1 VFFFIFT
8 EKKKMAEQKKLFL
21 LDAFALIYRAY
32 FAFGNN
38 QRYNSKGLNTS
49 AMLGF
54 TNTLLEVL
62 EKQKPTHIAVV
73 FDAPAVTNRELEFSD
88 YKAGRHEMPEDI
100 RTALPYIKQ
109 IIEAFKIPM
118 LLKNGFEADD
128 VIGTIAKDAEKEGF
142 ITYMMTPDK
151 DFGQLVTEKSFIYK
165 PAAYGKPAQV
175 LGIKEVCEKFEVEN
189 PLQVI
194 DILGLWGDAVDNIPG
209 IPGIGEKTA
218 KILIKQYGSVENLIA
233 HAEELKGKQKEN
245 VINFAEQGLLSKRLA
260 TIIVDVPLEYDFEDL
275 KMESPDEEKIT
286 ALFAEL
292 EFRNLAKRIL
302 GKEIQIQPAAKSQIG
317 AQMDL
322 FGNNEQQTENSVS
335 TSIDIAENT
344 VSELKNI
351 TNTNHTYHFIN
362 DKTQRAALIEKLNAQ
377 KSFCFDTET
386 TSINALESEIVG
398 LSIAFK
404 PHEAYYIPFPEN
416 QEETL
421 QILNEFKP
429 LFENKNIEK
438 VGQNIKYD
446 MNVLSN
452 YGIYIKGQLFDT
464 MVAHFLIQPDM
475 RHNMDLLAETY
486 LGYKTVSIETLI
498 GKKGKNQGNMRDIAP
513 EQITDYAC
521 EDADITLQLKN
532 ELETKMN
539 HTLKKLLLEIE
550 MPLIPVLAAME
561 QEGIKLDV
569 EALYLFSKELHI
581 LILELEKKIIDL
593 AGTKFNIDSPKQL
606 GEILFDVLKITDKA
620 KKTKTGQYQTNED
633 ILSKMVHLHEIIP
646 PILEYRTLKK
656 LKSTYVDALPELV
669 NKKTNRLHTSYM
681 QTVASTGRL
690 SSNNPNL
697 QNIPIRSEKGREIR
711 KAFIPKNNDYTLLA
725 ADYSQIELRII
736 AALSGDENMQQAF
749 VNGEDIH
756 AATAAKVFNVPLD
769 KVDRDMRSKAK
780 AVNFG
785 IIYGVSAFG
794 LAQNLNIS
802 RTEAKEIIDT
812 YFAQYPKVKA
822 YMENNIAF
830 AKENGYVETI
840 MQRRRVLKDITSN
853 NPIVR
858 GHAERNAVNAP
869 IQGSAADV
877 IKIAMIHIFE
887 AFEQQQLQSKML
899 LQVHDEL
906 IFDVYKPEL
915 EIVKA
920 IVKENMEHAVE
931 LAVPLD
937 VEMNHA
943 DNWLAAH

>member
-1 VFFFIFT
+1 M
-8 EKKKMAEQKKLFL
+8 EQPQKKLFL

-73 FDAPAVTNRELEFSD
+73 FDAPAVTNRELEFAD
-88 YKAGRHEMPEDI
+88 YKAGRNEMPEDI
-100 RTALPYIKQ
+100 RAALPYIKQ
-109 IIEAFKIPM
+109 IIEAFNIPM
-118 LLKNGFEADD
+118 LLKDGFEADD

-142 ITYMMTPDK
+142 TTYMMTPDK
-151 DFGQLVTEKSFIYK
+151 DFGQLVSEKSFIYK
-165 PAAYGKPAQV
+165 PAAYGKPAEI

-218 KILIKQYGSVENLIA
+218 KQLIKQYGSVENLIA
-233 HAEELKGKQKEN
+233 HAEDLKGKQKEN
-245 VINFAEQGLLSKRLA
+245 VINFAEQGLLSKKLA
-260 TIIVDVPLEYDFEDL
+260 TIIVDVPLEYNFNEL
-275 KMESPDEEKIT
+275 LVEPPNEEKIT
-286 ALFAEL
+286 ELFAEL

-322 FGNNEQQTENSVS
+322 FGNTEQQTETIVS
-335 TSIDIAENT
+335 NATPENET
-344 VSELKNI
+344 TELKNI
-351 TNTNHTYHFIN
+351 TNTKHTYHFVN
-362 DKTQRAALIEKLNAQ
+362 DKTKRAALIERLNTQ

-386 TSINALESEIVG
+386 TNINALEANIVG
-398 LSIAFK
+398 MSIAYK
-404 PHEAYYIPFPEN
+404 PHEAYYIPFPKN
-416 QEETL
+416 QEETQ

-429 LFENKNIEK
+429 LFENEHIEK

-452 YGIYIKGQLFDT
+452 YGITIKGQLFDT
-464 MVAHFLIQPDM
+464 MIAHFLIQPDM

-486 LGYKTVSIETLI
+486 LGYKTISIETLI
-498 GKKGKNQGNMRDIAP
+498 GKKGKNQGNMGDIES

-539 HTLKKLLLEIE
+539 PTLKKILFEIE
-550 MPLIPVLAAME
+550 TPLIPVLAAME
-561 QEGIKLDV
+561 QEGINLDV
-569 EALYLFSKELHI
+569 AALKTFSKELQI
-581 LILELEKKIIDL
+581 LITDLEKKIIDL

-606 GEILFDVLKITDKA
+606 GEILFDVLKITDKP

-633 ILSKMVHLHEIIP
+633 ILSKMVHLHEIIS

-669 NKKTNRLHTSYM
+669 NQKTNRLHTSYM

-711 KAFIPKNNDYTLLA
+711 KAFIPKNDDYTLLA

-756 AATAAKVFNVPLD
+756 AATAAKVFNVPLNE
-769 KVDRDMRSKAK
+769 VDRDMRSKAK

-794 LAQNLNIS
+794 LSQNLNIS
-802 RTEAKEIIDT
+802 RTEAKEIIDS
-812 YFAQYPKVKA
+812 YFAQYPKIKA
-822 YMENNIAF
+822 YMENNVAF

-877 IKIAMIHIFE
+877 IKIAMISIFN
-887 AFEQQQLQSKML
+887 AFNEKQLQSKML

-906 IFDVYKPEL
+906 VFDVYKPEL
-915 EIVKA
+915 ETVKN
-920 IVKENMEHAVE
+920 IVKEKMEHAVS
-931 LAVPLD
+931 LSVPLD
-937 VEMNHA
+937 VEMNNA
-943 DNWLAAH
+943 KNWLEAH